1 MSLVTA
7 ALPSDPDELRAFAA
21 SLRIELAARDAEI
34 HAKTLHIEKL
44 KVQLAALRRARYGRS
59 SEKLDH
65 EVEQLELLIGDLE
78 EGEAEIAAREAAR
91 TGRKELTA
99 GDLRRSSRQSGER
112 KSLPDHLPCE
122 TVVHDPVC
130 ICQNCGGT
138 TFGKIGEDERG
149 VLEYVPSYFKRVV
162 HVRPKMSCRTCETI
176 VQAPMPSLPI
186 ERGLPGPA
194 MLANVLVAKYCDHQ
208 PLHRQSVIYARA
220 GVEIDRSVLA
230 GWVGEMAFLLDPL
243 LQAASRYVLAGTA
256 LHADDTPVPVLDPG
270 RGKTKTG
277 RLWVVVRDE
286 RPWGST
292 APPAALYR
300 YSPDRRGEHAE
311 ALLGGCR
318 GFLHAD
324 GYAGFNKL
332 YEVDPK
338 IGAARLVEVACWA
351 HARRKLYDVHI
362 ATGSAVA
369 KEALERIGSLFAI
382 EAEIR
387 GQAPD
392 ERQATRQRCSVPI
405 LDELKPFLEA
415 ALARGSARSSL
426 AGAIRYATSRW
437 DALTRYTTDGRL
449 EMSNN
454 AAERAIRPL
463 ALGRRNWTFA
473 GSDTGGQRAAAM
485 YSLIETARLNGIDP
499 EAWLADVI
507 RRIADHPIKRV
518 EELLPWNWRPRQNP
532 GQDA

>member
-1 MSLVTA
+1 
-7 ALPSDPDELRAFAA
+7 
-21 SLRIELAARDAEI
+21 
-34 HAKTLHIEKL
+34 
-44 KVQLAALRRARYGRS
+44 
-59 SEKLDH
+59 
-65 EVEQLELLIGDLE
+65 
-78 EGEAEIAAREAAR
+78 
-91 TGRKELTA
+91 
-99 GDLRRSSRQSGER
+99 
-112 KSLPDHLPCE
+112 
-122 TVVHDPVC
+122 
-130 ICQNCGGT
+130 
-138 TFGKIGEDERG
+138 
-149 VLEYVPSYFKRVV
+149 
-162 HVRPKMSCRTCETI
+162 
-176 VQAPMPSLPI
+176 
-186 ERGLPGPA
+186 
-194 MLANVLVAKYCDHQ
+194 MLAHVLVAKYCDHQ